1 MLLKTLLNKVERFKS
16 FVYGSVCEKAG
27 VKYFRFHPL
36 RHAGASLT
44 DSINIPLSKIQGI
57 LGHENR
63 KTTEG
68 YIHTTRGRSVEVMRA
83 FEKAQESN
91 A

>member
-1 MLLKTLLNKVERFKS
+1 M
-16 FVYGSVCEKAG
+16 
-27 VKYFRFHPL
+27 
-36 RHAGASLT
+36 
-44 DSINIPLSKIQGI
+44 DSINIPLSEIQKI

-91 A
+91 TETVVITHRIR